1 MALDPALAGAL
12 KAATKESGQPDA
24 VANRLLAWL
33 TQMSDQDLSRD
44 ARGQFYDEVRQA
56 LVLPEA
62 GDAD

>member
-12 KAATKESGQPDA
+12 KTAAKEAGQPDA

-33 TQMSDQDLSRD
+33 TQMSDNELSRD

-56 LVLPEA
+56 LLLPESQ
-62 GDAD
+62 GED